1 MPALRSSLGFLFRS
15 VRDFVFPP
23 ICYGC
28 DAEAD
33 QGLVCE
39 PCRLLLFTSE
49 LDVCP
54 RCHRPALQPGARC
67 DHCDHPLCL
76 SRVRALGLYRPPF
89 NKLVHAFKYS
99 GKTKVGELLGTAL
112 ALLVNQDTA
121 LRESEIVCPIP
132 LHPARL
138 RERGFNQSLLLAAA
152 VSVGTGIRLEQ
163 AIVRCKNTPSQTT
176 KIGPE
181 ERRRNLADAF
191 ALSDGADVKGKR
203 VLLVD
208 DVCTVGATL
217 DSAGKVLLQAGAAE
231 VMGAVVAA

>member
-1 MPALRSSLGFLFRS
+1 MPALRSSLGLVFRS

-33 QGLVCE
+33 HGLVCE

-54 RCHRPALQPGARC
+54 RCHRPALHPGARC
-67 DHCDHPLCL
+67 DHCKHPLSL
-76 SRVRALGLYRPPF
+76 SRVRALGLYQPPF

-99 GKTKVGELLGTAL
+99 GKAKVGELLGNAL
-112 ALLVNQDTA
+112 AMLVNQDTA
-121 LRESEIVCPIP
+121 LRENDIVCPIP
-132 LHPARL
+132 LHPARQ

-152 VSVGTGIRLEQ
+152 VSVGTGIRLGQ
-163 AIVRCKNTPSQTT
+163 SIVRCKNTPSQTT
-176 KIGPE
+176 KISPE
-181 ERRRNLADAF
+181 ERRKNLADAF
-191 ALSDGADVKGKR
+191 ALSDGSDVKGKR

-231 VMGAVVAA
+231 VMGVVVAA